1 MFASQAKSRGFDSH
15 RPLQLLQPR
24 GPHSVVESVV
34 DAIICGVKSSTTLVT
49 TVTTPPLYQDFITYK
64 KASKGLTK
72 SSEVWFGA
80 TILPFLNWLPKVHVQ
95 NITQVTSDTVVEFLG
110 QFNHMPWRKHG
121 YYRALRTFF
130 KWISTTYKVPNPF
143 IDQFGN
149 PAIEP
154 PKVPQKLLYTLEPD
168 KIANLIQAA
177 EGLRN
182 KSLISLLADSGAR
195 RSELASIQVSD
206 LDMAKC
212 RIKVCGKGGKQ
223 GWLIFG
229 PTTKQLLAVYI
240 EEQSPS
246 DSLFELNAYGVQS
259 MLRRLGDKVGFN
271 CSAHSFRRG
280 FATELRKQGLSE
292 LDIAELGRWSSTA
305 IAKRYSRAYTFEDA
319 ASRYKAIV

>member
-1 MFASQAKSRGFDSH
+1 M
-15 RPLQLLQPR
+15 
-24 GPHSVVESVV
+24 
-34 DAIICGVKSSTTLVT
+34 KSSTTLVT

-121 YYRALRTFF
+121 YYRA
-130 KWISTTYKVPNPF
+130 WISTTYKVPNPF

-212 RIKVCGKGGKQ
+212 RIKVWGKGGKQ